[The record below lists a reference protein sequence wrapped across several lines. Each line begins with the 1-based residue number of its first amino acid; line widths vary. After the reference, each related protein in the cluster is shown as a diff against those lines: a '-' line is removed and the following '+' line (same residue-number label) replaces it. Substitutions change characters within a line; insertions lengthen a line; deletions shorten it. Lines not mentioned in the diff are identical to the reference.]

1 MIYDIEICTSDVYIF
16 IIYGLMLLQDKEFID
31 DSPKS
36 RSEFSKDKNDD
47 INDKEIN
54 NKYLLPRLQK
64 QFENSDATNK
74 LQNVSSTSMQILII
88 NKILSFLMHY
98 IIL

>member
-1 MIYDIEICTSDVYIF
+1 MNYLLHLILKF
-16 IIYGLMLLQDKEFID
+16 ILSYTFVLLQDKEFID

-36 RSEFSKDKNDD
+36 RSEFSKDKNDE
-47 INDKEIN
+47 INDKELN

-74 LQNVSSTSMQILII
+74 LQNVSSTSMQILIKK
-88 NKILSFLMHY
+88 NKINEIEFKFV
-98 IIL
+98 